1 MTAIAPAHGAK
12 GEYLTSAHL
21 LSIRGSHVCL
31 TCYFRPDD
39 DLLLPK
45 ELMMARAKTP
55 ESGPGPRPG
64 SSWLAGMMIGSAIL
78 TLATGAMM
86 VGAGIAVRDVGLKG
100 D

>member
-1 MTAIAPAHGAK
+1 
-12 GEYLTSAHL
+12 
-21 LSIRGSHVCL
+21 
-31 TCYFRPDD
+31 
-39 DLLLPK
+39 
-45 ELMMARAKTP
+45 MARAKTP